1 MQRLQKYQNM
11 SEQNVMKRNE
21 TKIILL
27 HIAKMEFIIPISL
40 LLLCYVQQWDI
51 MHIVQEITINNTL
64 EQKL

>member
-40 LLLCYVQQWDI
+40 LLLCYVQQ
-51 MHIVQEITINNTL
+51 
-64 EQKL
+64 

>member
-1 MQRLQKYQNM
+1 M

-27 HIAKMEFIIPISL
+27 HIAKME
-40 LLLCYVQQWDI
+40 LLLCYVQQWNI
-51 MHIVQEITINNTL
+51 MYTVQEITINNTL